1 MAVSES
7 GRPVPEPDEASAP
20 FFDAAQRDEL
30 ALQRCATCGA
40 WMWPVKPRCVECW
53 SAAVEWKTASGRAT
67 VYSYAIMHGDF
78 PGFQGPYVLA
88 TIETDEG
95 VRFTVNLADDTG
107 TIAAKFFGRR
117 LDEQSDFPMSG
128 VVTKCDRNS
137 IRRAQATLRA

>member
-30 ALQRCATCGA
+30 ALQRCATCGE
-40 WMWPVKPRCVECW
+40 WMWPVKPRSVECW

-95 VRFTVNLADDTG
+95 VRFTVNLADVGPDEVAVGMPLQVT
-107 TIAAKFFGRR
+107 AVR
-117 LDEQSDFPMSG
+117 LTSEVG
-128 VVTKCDRNS
+128 VPGF
-137 IRRAQATLRA
+137 IRAST

>member
-30 ALQRCATCGA
+30 ELQRCATCGA

-95 VRFTVNLADDTG
+95 VRFTVNLADVGPDEVAVGMPLQVT
-107 TIAAKFFGRR
+107 AVR
-117 LDEQSDFPMSG
+117 LTSEVG
-128 VVTKCDRNS
+128 VPGF
-137 IRRAQATLRA
+137 IRAST